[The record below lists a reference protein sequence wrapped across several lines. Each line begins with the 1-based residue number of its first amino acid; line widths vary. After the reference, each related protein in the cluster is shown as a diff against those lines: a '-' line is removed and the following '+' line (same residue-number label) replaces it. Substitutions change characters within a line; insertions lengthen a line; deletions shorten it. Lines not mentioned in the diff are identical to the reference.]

1 MTYNDDDISKILKNS
16 RYTNKIAF
24 NITKKT
30 NLFMKKLVKIY
41 LKAKLLVGFKVKW
54 SLVQE
59 HQAIDLFQQTPE
71 IQK

>member
-1 MTYNDDDISKILKNS
+1 MTYNDDDISKILKIQN
-16 RYTNKIAF
+16 TAIKLHL

-30 NLFMKKLVKIY
+30 NLFMKKLAKIS

-59 HQAIDLFQQTPE
+59 H
-71 IQK
+71 